1 MLAPD
6 INSSQKDLT
15 QSYQSMLSLDGF
27 ATTISNLRIVILP
40 KDPDWLP
47 LVRNELK
54 TLRTDSYDWLNR
66 RPDIWSRIPLSFIS
80 YGSTFKGVADT
91 AKASGFK
98 TKEDWIK
105 ILEGVLLPALR
116 ENVKNCKAADAE
128 LRTCR
133 SKFSA
138 VLPQIDKSIQVG
150 WTELGK
156 EEKLMLKLAGEIGEL
171 EQLAAS
177 YGAKLTSDVFSGGKS
192 YVSSSM
198 SLLYAAAAAG
208 AEASIPIIGIAT
220 TVFAIGKSFYDI
232 IEDNQKL
239 IETMTRVVKTQE
251 QLSNEAQGLALTK
264 GTLQVLYNLEKMY
277 LASRDAL
284 PAMVKLWSREE
295 IKVTDAINALKAG
308 ASPDQ
313 YLDLLTLDVAE
324 TNWQVITQFVQK
336 IMDSDFQVGPPVT
349 LDIAESKIKPG
360 LLTKKLSLTLT

>member
-6 INSSQKDLT
+6 INSSQNDLT
-15 QSYQSMLSLDGF
+15 ESYQSILSLDGF
-27 ATTISNLRIVILP
+27 ATTITSLRIVKLP

-47 LVRNELK
+47 HVRNELK
-54 TLRTDSYDWLNR
+54 TLSTDSYDWHNQR
-66 RPDIWSRIPLSFIS
+66 ADIWSPIPLSFIN
-80 YGSTFKGVADT
+80 YGSTFKGLADT
-91 AKASGFK
+91 AKVSGFK
-98 TKEDWIK
+98 TKENWIK
-105 ILEGVLLPALR
+105 VLEDVLLPALR
-116 ENVKNCKAADAE
+116 ENIKNCKAADAD
-128 LRTCR
+128 LSTCR

-138 VLPQIDKSIQVG
+138 VLPQIDESIQVG

-156 EEKLMLKLAGEIGEL
+156 EEKLMLKLAGEIGGL

-192 YVSSSM
+192 YVSSMM
-198 SLLYAAAAAG
+198 SLLYAAGAAG
-208 AEASIPIIGIAT
+208 AEASIPIVGIAT

-232 IEDNQKL
+232 IEDNEKL
-239 IETMTRVVKTQE
+239 IETMTRVAKLQE

-264 GTLQVLYNLEKMY
+264 GTLQVLYNLEKRY

-284 PAMVKLWSREE
+284 PVIIKLWSREE

-313 YLDLLTLDVAE
+313 YFDLLTLDVAA
-324 TNWQVITQFVQK
+324 TNWEVITQFVQK
-336 IMDSDFQVGPPVT
+336 IMDSDFQVGTPVT
-349 LDIAESKIKPG
+349 LDIAKSKINPG